1 MNKTD
6 FGKHGE
12 DLAANFLQKQGYKVI
27 KRNFRIRGGE
37 IDIIAIDGPTLV
49 HIEVK
54 IRYSNR
60 FGTARETITPWKL
73 KSLLKSAQFYN
84 QKIKW
89 GNRPYRLDLVAIDYT
104 DSDEPRIEIIKNITF

>member
-1 MNKTD
+1 MDRTKS
-6 FGKHGE
+6 GQKGE
-12 DLAANFLQKQGYKVI
+12 DLAVEFLKRNGYQII

-37 IDIIAIDGPTLV
+37 IDIIAMNGPTLV
-49 HIEVK
+49 HVEVK
-54 IRYSNR
+54 TRYSNR
-60 FGTARETITPWKL
+60 FGTAREAVSPWKI

-104 DSDEPRIEIIKNITF
+104 DSPHAQIEIIKNITF